1 MTAHHALPKQSSR
14 GETVQRVKAACGVE
28 AWLVESYAVPL
39 IALEFAVGGGGSQD
53 PQGKEGLASLLAGLL
68 DEGAGPYDSRAFHR
82 RVEDLAIHLGF
93 GADRDHLAG
102 HFQSLTRTLDEGFE
116 LFGLALNAPRFEAEA
131 VTRVRGQLAAS
142 IKREANDPDAMVA
155 KAFREAAFPGHAY
168 GRPLRGDLD
177 SLERL
182 GRSDIE
188 GLRIKLFGREN
199 LKIAVVGAIDAATL
213 AQKLDAVFGEWAQS
227 AQLAATPEVAVANVG
242 ERRVIDLDV
251 PQSTFRFGRAGV
263 AKTDPDYFAAVVV
276 NHVLGG
282 GAFTSRLFTEVRE
295 KRGLAYSVYSHL
307 QDYRHAAALFG
318 GAATKNERAGETLG
332 VIEEECR
339 RLASEGPSAEELDK
353 AKKYLVGSYALRF
366 DTSTKIAS
374 QLVRL
379 QLDGEEPSYLDT
391 RNEKIEG
398 VTLDQARAVAKRL
411 LGDGNLLVAVVGK
424 PQGFS

>member
-1 MTAHHALPKQSSR
+1 VTAHHALSRESSR
-14 GETVQRVKAACGVE
+14 SETVQRVKAACGVE

-39 IALEFAVGGGGSQD
+39 VAVEFAVGGGGSQD
-53 PQGKEGLASLLAGLL
+53 PQGREGLAALLAGLL
-68 DEGAGPYDSRAFHR
+68 DAGAGPYDSRAFHR

-155 KAFREAAFPGHAY
+155 KAFREAAFPGHVY

-188 GLRIKLFGREN
+188 GLRTKLFARDN

-213 AQKLDAVFGEWAQS
+213 AQKLDAVFGSWAQS
-227 AQLAATPEVAVANVG
+227 AELTPTPEVTVANVG

-251 PQSTFRFGRAGV
+251 PQSTFRFGRGGV
-263 AKTDPDYFAAVVV
+263 VKTDPDYFAAVVV

-282 GAFTSRLFTEVRE
+282 GVVE
-295 KRGLAYSVYSHL
+295 RGLT
-307 QDYRHAAALFG
+307 G
-318 GAATKNERAGETLG
+318 NT
-332 VIEEECR
+332 
-339 RLASEGPSAEELDK
+339 
-353 AKKYLVGSYALRF
+353 
-366 DTSTKIAS
+366 TSTS
-374 QLVRL
+374 M
-379 QLDGEEPSYLDT
+379 S
-391 RNEKIEG
+391 
-398 VTLDQARAVAKRL
+398 ARAADRIRSWTL
-411 LGDGNLLVAVVGK
+411 RTMLVTMPASVPSTNVRR
-424 PQGFS
+424 